1 MERIGQT
8 ATKQQLTL
16 GSLFDGIGG
25 WQLAAVR
32 NGVKPVWSAEI
43 ERFPLEVTKFHFPET
58 KQLGDV
64 RNINGA
70 EIEPVDIICAGS
82 PCQNFSQAGNREGLN
97 GKESS
102 LFGEAIRI
110 IREMREATGGQY
122 PEFFVFENVPGMFSS
137 NKGMD
142 FKAVLEAVT
151 EAEIPM
157 PPGNKW
163 ATAGMVECPR
173 CEVAWRV
180 LNAEHFGVPQ
190 KRKRVF
196 LVGHFRTERRCAG
209 EVLFVEEGLRGNNQE
224 KQSQGKPFTKGTEGS
239 LRETNSVNL
248 RMRSGKPGGGKGA
261 LISVEK
267 SLTLAANTNDQV
279 LFTEVICYNT
289 THDSEARVYINRTP
303 ALTARMGTGGGQVP
317 LVMGDW
323 NHDINI

>member
-122 PEFFVFENVPGMFSS
+122 PEFFIFENVPGMFSS

-142 FKAVLEAVT
+142 FRAVLEAVT

-248 RMRSGKPGGGKGA
+248 RMRAGKPGGGQGSIN
-261 LISVEK
+261 LSREIP
-267 SLTLAANTNDQV
+267 
-279 LFTEVICYNT
+279 
-289 THDSEARVYINRTP
+289 DSCCEYE
-303 ALTARMGTGGGQVP
+303 
-317 LVMGDW
+317 
-323 NHDINI
+323 

>member
-1 MERIGQT
+1 MERTGLKST
-8 ATKQQLTL
+8 RQLTL

-25 WQLAAVR
+25 WQLAAIR

-43 ERFPLEVTKFHFPET
+43 ERFPLEVTKIRFPET

-97 GKESS
+97 GSESS

-110 IREMREATGGQY
+110 VKEMREATGGQY
-122 PEFFVFENVPGMFSS
+122 PEWFVLENVPGMFTS

-142 FKAVLEAVT
+142 FKSVLEAIT
-151 EAEIPM
+151 ETEIPV
-157 PPGNKW
+157 PPGGKW
-163 ATAGMVECPR
+163 ATSGLVECPR

-180 LNAEHFGVPQ
+180 LNAEYHGVPQ

-196 LVGHFRTERRCAG
+196 LIGHLRAEGRCAG
-209 EVLFVEEGLRGNNQE
+209 EVLFVDESLPRDPEE
-224 KQSQGKPFTKGTEGS
+224 KQSPGKTPTTGTEGS
-239 LRETNSVNL
+239 LGETDCVNL

-261 LISVEK
+261 LLSIEK

-279 LFTEVICYNT
+279 LFDRRPLSFRGGSRRRVIFYEHHPQDHRIREITVGT
-289 THDSEARVYINRTP
+289 TLA
-303 ALTARMGTGGGQVP
+303 ALFRMHET
-317 LVMGDW
+317 LV
-323 NHDINI
+323 